1 MFINSKITDIT
12 IKTLFTNPENNQE
25 IVSFIEI
32 DNNIINSNICKK
44 PYGWYETRDISFTIN
59 DQTINNIILVSNHNY
74 SHEIGIS
81 GTFTEDEL
89 VIENTNNI
97 IFFEKKNKLVIGN
110 NNIYSK
116 EVDLEYD
123 CLYKDSIT
131 NEILLSYKMKYQI
144 IEKSIDNIIS

>member
-74 SHEIGIS
+74 SHEIGIC
-81 GTFTEDEL
+81 GTFTEDYL
-89 VIENTNNI
+89 VIENKNNTI
-97 IFFEKKNKLVIGN
+97 QFSNKNKLLIGN
-110 NNIYSK
+110 NSIYSK

-123 CLYKDSIT
+123 CVYKDSVT
-131 NEILLSYKMKYQI
+131 NEILFSYQLKYQI
-144 IEKSIDNIIS
+144 I